1 VTELTEIPGLHFD
14 LAKDIW
20 EFVRLRQGIKSLQEL
35 RGLDQL
41 DTRLFDVIQLYLYA
55 MKNEPDGR

>member
-1 VTELTEIPGLHFD
+1 MALH
-14 LAKDIW
+14 K
-20 EFVRLRQGIKSLQEL
+20 GIKSLQEL

-55 MKNEPDGR
+55 MKNEPDGL